1 MLFDP
6 QSDRRSGAVQARH
19 AHRCLPIDLM
29 RILIVAGAR
38 PNFMKVAPIMRA
50 LQQYQR
56 NVQLRLVHTGQHYD
70 DAMSGS
76 FFRDLGMPEP
86 DVNLEVG
93 SGSHAQQT
101 ATIMQRLEPVLLEFA
116 PQLVIVV
123 GDVNSTLA
131 AALTAKKLNI
141 RVAHVEAGLRSFDMT
156 MPEEINRL
164 CTDAIADDL
173 FTTDRLADANLIRQG
188 VPADHIYFVG
198 NVMIDSLLA
207 CCNIAASAAY
217 PKRVGLESRKY
228 ATLTLHRPSNVES
241 AEKFE
246 ELLGALA
253 EVATNI
259 PIVFPVHPRTR
270 QRIKDFGL
278 QPFFVDRPGQTGIWM
293 TNPLG
298 YVEFLS
304 LNASARLA
312 LTDSGGIQE
321 ETTILGVPCVT
332 LRENTERPI
341 TITEGTNHLGGTS
354 RNSILEAVTV
364 ALNRPEGDHRI
375 PEKWDGKAAQR
386 IAEIIVGRL

>member
-1 MLFDP
+1 MHILPTERHHLDPELFLSLRAGRSRYP
-6 QSDRRSGAVQARH
+6 FALTRHGHKSCPEGRSSVEQRRPA
-19 AHRCLPIDLM
+19 LLM
-29 RILIVAGAR
+29 RILVVAGAR
-38 PNFMKVAPIMRA
+38 PNFMKIAPLMRA
-50 LQQYQR
+50 FQQYKDRVWLQ
-56 NVQLRLVHTGQHYD
+56 LVHTGQHYD

-93 SGSHAQQT
+93 PGSHAQQT

-131 AALTAKKLNI
+131 AALTAKKLEI

-173 FTTDRLADANLIRQG
+173 FTTDRFADANLVRQG

-207 CCNIAASAAY
+207 CRDIAASVAY
-217 PKRVGLESRKY
+217 YERLGLEPRKY

-241 AEKFE
+241 SGKFIE
-246 ELLGALA
+246 VLGALA

-259 PIVFPVHPRTR
+259 PIIFPVHPRTR
-270 QRIKDFGL
+270 QRIIDFGL
-278 QPFFVDRPGQTGIWM
+278 QRFFVDQPGRSGIWM

-321 ETTILGVPCVT
+321 ETTILAVPCVT
-332 LRENTERPI
+332 LRESTERPI
-341 TITEGTNHLGGTS
+341 TITDGTKLGGTS
-354 RNSILEAVTV
+354 T
-364 ALNRPEGDHRI
+364 
-375 PEKWDGKAAQR
+375 
-386 IAEIIVGRL
+386 